1 MRFIIVSDIH
11 CMSKEL
17 KDVQGG
23 YAGSQGSSFFIE
35 ERVPSRNPIMA
46 IEQAVSDFDGSIDAI
61 LCLGDMAHQS
71 KRLPMLQA
79 WTDLHELG
87 RKLNVPDIVGITG
100 NHDLLSRVDSIEDAE
115 NRTDFLKNISPRFP
129 NKDEAFSASYFQN
142 GVASKEFERCL
153 LIAVDTCRWHGLG
166 KDDKTSEKIW
176 NVGHVSD
183 TMRQEIL
190 AQIRAS
196 ALSHVVIIMH
206 HHPIKVDDILDTEED
221 QMSSGAQLLADIGD
235 TDKNCIVIHGHKHQ
249 VNIKRHSKGLRPP
262 IIFSSATFA
271 ARPYPSQT
279 TGFYNQFHILE
290 FDTNKSLFPSGAIYS
305 WNWAASAWIKS
316 KLDTMPFRQAFGP
329 EILLEKLAAELA
341 GIPLTSKVARQ
352 ELFAGCPDLEFL
364 PMSQFDDLNEI
375 LMKKYK
381 RMLVAHQSTI
391 QAMIEAS

>member
-35 ERVPSRNPIMA
+35 ERLPSRNPIMA
-46 IEQAVSDFDGSIDAI
+46 IEQAVSDFRGSIDAI

-87 RKLNVPDIVGITG
+87 RKLNVPDVVGITG
-100 NHDLLSRVDSIEDAE
+100 NHDLLSRVDSIDDAE

-129 NKDEAFSASYFQN
+129 NRDESFSASYFLN
-142 GVASKEFERCL
+142 GVASKEYEQCL

-176 NVGHVSD
+176 NIGHVSEAM
-183 TMRQEIL
+183 TEEIL
-190 AQIRAS
+190 RQISAS
-196 ALSHVVIIMH
+196 TLSHVLIMMH
-206 HHPIKVDDILDTEED
+206 HHPTKVDDILDTEQD
-221 QMSSGAQLLADIGD
+221 QMSSGAQLLSAIGD
-235 TDKNCIVIHGHKHQ
+235 TDKNCVVIHGHKHQ
-249 VNIKRHSKGLRPP
+249 VNIKRHSKGVRPP
-262 IIFSSATFA
+262 IVFSSATFA
-271 ARPYPSQT
+271 ARPYPNQT
-279 TGFYNQFHILE
+279 SGFYNQFHILE
-290 FDTNKSLFPSGAIYS
+290 LDTTKTSFPSGAIYS
-305 WNWAASAWIKS
+305 WNWAAPAWTKS

-329 EILLEKLAAELA
+329 EISLERLATELA
-341 GIPLTSKVARQ
+341 DLPLTSKVAYQ
-352 ELFAGCPDLEFL
+352 ELFIGCPDLEFL

-375 LMKKYK
+375 LVNKYK

-391 QAMIEAS
+391 QAMIEVS